1 MVRSLAV
8 YKEIWLFLPLCASL
22 TTATAQTAPGK
33 LTFALPEHP
42 GRMTLK
48 QGSWQTVELSAKA
61 NGKVGGERAEEG
73 TQHMLAFL
81 FAAPD
86 KAPLTATTCRDGVLA
101 SEHAEASIQ
110 TRAAIRS
117 ASGVEIAMA
126 VLVAPKDARMLLRAF
141 VASGDLCGDLA
152 FSAADVKPGDEE
164 AYRQTMERAKE
175 TLLTLTFEPGL
186 KPTFDDA
193 FAYAEVE
200 SRKHQYAS
208 AAAAYRSALALID
221 QSVDPQKFRRV
232 VTDQLAMSL
241 GLSGDLSGSREV
253 NEAAI
258 KKDPDY
264 PLYYYDLAC
273 ADAEA
278 GNARAAQEL
287 LQQAYDRRS
296 HVIPGEPFPNP
307 TADDSLQKLRG
318 DTAFWGLAQRIG
330 KEIEPNK
337 Q

>member
-1 MVRSLAV
+1 M
-8 YKEIWLFLPLCASL
+8 LFLVLCAPF
-22 TTATAQTAPGK
+22 TTATAQITPGK

-48 QGSWQTVELSAKA
+48 QGSWQMVELSAKS
-61 NGKVGGERAEEG
+61 NGNEWGERAEQG
-73 TQHMLAFL
+73 KQHMLAFL

-86 KAPLTATTCRDGVLA
+86 KAPLTAATCRDGVLA
-101 SEHAEASIQ
+101 SEHAEAAIKS
-110 TRAAIRS
+110 RAAIRS
-117 ASGVEIAMA
+117 GSGVEIAMA
-126 VLVAPKDARMLLRAF
+126 VLVAPKDARMSLRAF

-152 FSAADVKPGDEE
+152 FSADDVKPGDED
-164 AYRQTMERAKE
+164 AYRQTMEIAKE

-186 KPTFDDA
+186 KPTFNDA

-200 SRKHQYAS
+200 FRKHQYVG
-208 AAAAYRSALALID
+208 AAAAYRFALAKVD

-264 PLYYYDLAC
+264 PLYYYNLAC

-278 GNARAAQEL
+278 GNVRAAQEH
-287 LQQAYDRRS
+287 LQQAYDRRT
-296 HVIPGEPFPNP
+296 HTIPGEPFPNP

-318 DTAFWGLAQRIG
+318 DTAFWGLVQRIG
-330 KEIEPNK
+330 KELESDK
-337 Q
+337 K